1 MKKLSKA
8 AALFA
13 AFCIVLPNAA
23 FSADFSGENPTYLY
37 VYNSNA
43 EEAVTVNLPQYLP
56 FAESSATVQ
65 QSSSTTIPDG
75 TQAIEET
82 GNGEVRY
89 RIDARA
95 LGAYEEKA
103 APRLF
108 AASRAKEYNS
118 TNVTFTST
126 TLYTEKTNYKYDCPA
141 TRFSQT
147 EHCDVF
153 FADAA
158 AANGYAA
165 SNDEKKQVADAVA
178 AEFEK
183 TIHSYVTENVGSYDG
198 NDDKENG
205 KIIVLLEDIKDD
217 YPSKNTYTA
226 GYFSSGENS
235 GIYGGG
241 AAKNIKMVHLDIY
254 PLMLE
259 NGALHSEKAYPTL
272 AHEFTHLVEDDI
284 TGNKSGFGDYWF
296 KEFFTLSVEGTLY
309 PEENDL
315 NRGSNLTTDKGIS
328 NGAVLMY
335 KDYATNS
342 NSLSANYGLL
352 YMFGKYINNRTADSG
367 GKSDILKKILEAE
380 SSSANAKEAFF
391 KGFKA
396 KDGSAESLDAL
407 VEEFFEA
414 FTLCET
420 SGKYSMGAADFT
432 KYIKIPLSYGGIIN
446 LKPGAAVVVPLF
458 GESSG
463 LNSANGIIYK
473 EFAPTDAAA
482 PQSIDFMADK
492 VVYPTYQ
499 LFNRANIKIDGL
511 SANNPNQTRHVIF
524 STEDENKLTVKSN
537 LDYNNTDPENIE
549 NMDSIKV
556 ICRSA
561 LNPDIY
567 DIQSY
572 NYDTSSGATVNFLSE
587 PVINRSENILK
598 ELKVGLCFHDNNRA
612 IKPYVA
618 IYDDRGTLLRGT
630 ALTNQ
635 VLSNDYNAYLYTL
648 VRQNTNGELSFPPS
662 YNGVYVIKTFIMK
675 AESGNDNI
683 TPISQ
688 SLKITS
694 KP

>member
-1 MKKLSKA
+1 MKKLFKA

-13 AFCIVLPNAA
+13 AFCLVLPNAA

-37 VYNSNA
+37 VYNSSNA
-43 EEAVTVNLPQYLP
+43 EKTVNLPQYSP
-56 FAESSATVQ
+56 FAKSSAASQ
-65 QSSSTTIPDG
+65 QSSSAAIPEG
-75 TQAIEET
+75 TQAIEENE
-82 GNGEVRY
+82 NGEVRY

-103 APRLF
+103 VPRLF
-108 AASRAKEYNS
+108 AANSAKEYNS
-118 TNVTFTST
+118 ANVTFTST
-126 TLYTEKTNYKYDCPA
+126 TLYTEKTNYKYNCPA

-165 SNDEKKQVADAVA
+165 SNDKKRQVADAVA
-178 AEFEK
+178 AEFEEK
-183 TIHSYVTENVGSYDG
+183 IHSYVTENVGSYDG
-198 NDDKENG
+198 NDKENG
-205 KIIVLLEDIKDD
+205 KIIVLIEDIKDD

-226 GYFSSGENS
+226 GYFSSGENR
-235 GIYGGG
+235 GTYGGG

-259 NGALHSEKAYPTL
+259 NGALKPEKAYSTL
-272 AHEFTHLVEDDI
+272 AHEFTHLVENDI

-315 NRGSNLTTDKGIS
+315 NRGSNLTADKGIS

-335 KDYATNS
+335 KDYKTNS

-352 YMFGKYINNRTADSG
+352 YMFGKYINSRTADNS
-367 GKSDILKKILEAE
+367 GKSDVLKKILEAE

-391 KGFKA
+391 KGFKT

-432 KYIKIPLSYGGIIN
+432 KYIKIPLSYGGSIN

-482 PQSIDFMADK
+482 PQSIDFMAEKFAYATRYYRDSPH
-492 VVYPTYQ
+492 VVADGT
-499 LFNRANIKIDGL
+499 AIKDR
-511 SANNPNQTRHVIF
+511 SANSVRHLIF
-524 STEDENKLTVKSN
+524 STENENL
-537 LDYNNTDPENIE
+537 L
-549 NMDSIKV
+549 KV
-556 ICRSA
+556 NSWGEYVPVYANFGSLEVVCRSA
-561 LNPDIY
+561 FDKNV
-567 DIQSY
+567 
-572 NYDTSSGATVNFLSE
+572 YDTQSVETDASSLTTVNFYEPPEIDWKNNVIRDLS
-587 PVINRSENILK
+587 PRIMVCSDLTGLK
-598 ELKVGLCFHDNNRA
+598 Y
-612 IKPYVA
+612 YVA
-618 IYDDRGTLLRGT
+618 VYSGSGMLLGYSKSAVQNVENGSYFISNLTPGGLKFKSSDD
-630 ALTNQ
+630 
-635 VLSNDYNAYLYTL
+635 
-648 VRQNTNGELSFPPS
+648 GE
-662 YNGVYVIKTFIMK
+662 YIIKII
-675 AESGNDNI
+675 SIDDDGI
-683 TPISQ
+683 TPISKAF
-688 SLKITS
+688 KINLNR
-694 KP
+694 

>member
-13 AFCIVLPNAA
+13 AFCLVLPNAA
-23 FSADFSGENPTYLY
+23 FSADFLGESPTYLY

-43 EEAVTVNLPQYLP
+43 EEAVTVNLPQYSP
-56 FAESSATVQ
+56 FAKSSAAVQ
-65 QSSSTTIPDG
+65 QSGSDSIPDG

-118 TNVTFTST
+118 ANVTFTST

-165 SNDEKKQVADAVA
+165 SNDKKKQVADAVA

-183 TIHSYVTENVGSYDG
+183 KIHSYVSENVGSYVG
-198 NDDKENG
+198 NDNEENG
-205 KIIVLLEDIKDD
+205 KIIVLIEDIKDD

-226 GYFSSGENS
+226 GYFSDGENR
-235 GIYGGG
+235 GTYGGG
-241 AAKNIKMVHLDIY
+241 AAKNIKMVHIDIY
-254 PLMLE
+254 PLMFE
-259 NGALHSEKAYPTL
+259 NSALNPEKAYSTL

-284 TGNKSGFGDYWF
+284 TGSKSGFGDYWF

-315 NRGSNLTTDKGIS
+315 NRGSNLTADKGIS

-352 YMFGKYINNRTADSG
+352 YMFGKYINSRTADSD

-432 KYIKIPLSYGGIIN
+432 KYIKIPLSYGGSIS

-463 LNSANGIIYK
+463 LSSANGIIYK

-482 PQSIDFMADK
+482 PQSIDFMAEKFAYATRYYVDSPH
-492 VVYPTYQ
+492 VV
-499 LFNRANIKIDGL
+499 ADGTAITDR
-511 SANNPNQTRHVIF
+511 SANSVRHLIF
-524 STEDENKLTVKSN
+524 STEKENL
-537 LDYNNTDPENIE
+537 L
-549 NMDSIKV
+549 KV
-556 ICRSA
+556 NSCGEYVPVYANFGSFKVVCRSA
-561 LNPDIY
+561 FDKNV
-567 DIQSY
+567 
-572 NYDTSSGATVNFLSE
+572 YDTQSVETDASSLTTVNFYEPPEIDWENNVIRDLS
-587 PVINRSENILK
+587 PRIMVCSDLTGLK
-598 ELKVGLCFHDNNRA
+598 Y
-612 IKPYVA
+612 YVA
-618 IYDDRGTLLRGT
+618 VYSGSGMLLGYSKS
-630 ALTNQ
+630 AVQNVANGSYIISNLT
-635 VLSNDYNAYLYTL
+635 
-648 VRQNTNGELSFPPS
+648 TNGLKFKNSDDGE
-662 YNGVYVIKTFIMK
+662 YIIKII
-675 AESGNDNI
+675 SIDNDGI
-683 TPISQ
+683 TPISKAF
-688 SLKITS
+688 KINLIR
-694 KP
+694 